1 MDKPDEKAKEIYLKD
16 MDRLWK
22 KYFDKMMT
30 APINSWRFKASID
43 IRLKITEIKQHLEN
57 LEIS

>member
-1 MDKPDEKAKEIYLKD
+1 MDKSDEKAKEIYLKD

-22 KYFDKMMT
+22 KYFDKMMN

-43 IRLKITEIKQHLEN
+43 VRMKITEIKQHLEN